1 MMRLDGA
8 VHVWSDDLLS
18 YPWSPHDQH
27 ELPAIAG
34 SAELLMSTLGSNGFD
49 GAICVQPRVYG
60 YDHGYLIAAIKKFPG
75 KLAGICLINPVR
87 PGGQDELANLVE
99 NHGISGVRLLPLTH
113 VNPRWFVDESGDHIW
128 SAAGA
133 LGIPVSVLVNPNQI
147 EAVKLRARQFP
158 SVSIVIDHL
167 GLINSNN
174 DPHLSQ
180 LLACAVLPNV
190 FVKISSQS
198 YFVAQSSRNAVAE
211 VARAT
216 YSSFG
221 PERVIFGTDW
231 PYSMEFGPWSD
242 ELELLEY
249 ALGPNASESLLRGGN
264 ADRLWKV

>member
-1 MMRLDGA
+1 
-8 VHVWSDDLLS
+8 
-18 YPWSPHDQH
+18 
-27 ELPAIAG
+27 
-34 SAELLMSTLGSNGFD
+34 
-49 GAICVQPRVYG
+49 
-60 YDHGYLIAAIKKFPG
+60 
-75 KLAGICLINPVR
+75 
-87 PGGQDELANLVE
+87 
-99 NHGISGVRLLPLTH
+99 
-113 VNPRWFVDESGDHIW
+113 
-128 SAAGA
+128 
-133 LGIPVSVLVNPNQI
+133 VNPNQI

-221 PERVIFGTDW
+221 PDW

-249 ALGPNASESLLRGGN
+249 ALGPNASESLLLGGN
-264 ADRLWKV
+264 ADRLWKVSDQMRKS

>member
-75 KLAGICLINPVR
+75 KLAGICLVNPVR

-99 NHGISGVRLLPLTH
+99 NHGISGVRLLPLAH
-113 VNPRWFVDESGDHIW
+113 VNPCWFVDESGDHIW
-128 SAAGA
+128 SAAGV
-133 LGIPVSVLVNPNQI
+133 LGIPVSVLVHPTQL

-167 GLINSNN
+167 GLIHSN
-174 DPHLSQ
+174 
-180 LLACAVLPNV
+180 
-190 FVKISSQS
+190 
-198 YFVAQSSRNAVAE
+198 
-211 VARAT
+211 
-216 YSSFG
+216 
-221 PERVIFGTDW
+221 
-231 PYSMEFGPWSD
+231 
-242 ELELLEY
+242 ELF
-249 ALGPNASESLLRGGN
+249 
-264 ADRLWKV
+264 

>member
-1 MMRLDGA
+1 
-8 VHVWSDDLLS
+8 
-18 YPWSPHDQH
+18 
-27 ELPAIAG
+27 
-34 SAELLMSTLGSNGFD
+34 
-49 GAICVQPRVYG
+49 
-60 YDHGYLIAAIKKFPG
+60 
-75 KLAGICLINPVR
+75 
-87 PGGQDELANLVE
+87 
-99 NHGISGVRLLPLTH
+99 
-113 VNPRWFVDESGDHIW
+113 
-128 SAAGA
+128 
-133 LGIPVSVLVNPNQI
+133 
-147 EAVKLRARQFP
+147 VKLRARQFP

-167 GLINSNN
+167 GLIHSND

-180 LLACAVLPNV
+180 LLECAVLPNV

-249 ALGPNASESLLRGGN
+249 ALGPNASESLLLGGN
-264 ADRLWKV
+264 ADRLWKVSDQMRKS